1 MNEKETECA
10 SNVEQYKTLEELLE
24 NSGYKEVQEKISK
37 LYDEIDLLKK
47 EKEKLL
53 SENAKLETNI
63 NNKEEMLLNSKEEL
77 NSKEKIMSAY
87 SEIFIREYKLNYV
100 YQEEITDKTL
110 KTIINNYKDKKEV
123 SLGELFS
130 NFYSSFSK
138 YKLELNDY

>member
-1 MNEKETECA
+1 
-10 SNVEQYKTLEELLE
+10 
-24 NSGYKEVQEKISK
+24 
-37 LYDEIDLLKK
+37 
-47 EKEKLL
+47 
-53 SENAKLETNI
+53 
-63 NNKEEMLLNSKEEL
+63 MLLNSKEEL

-138 YKLELNDY
+138 YKLELNDYSLKDITLFNDNETNDEDLQKIYNDATRSDITTMHHGIKMNVIDLSKNLKKK